1 MTPVK
6 LLKLA
11 QKNNVVA
18 VRKALKDGFDINIMD
33 EDDMTVPA
41 YYVHTGRNAEILNAF
56 IEGGLDLNAPFGGYG
71 RTLLTE
77 AIAGKNTEC
86 ADLLI
91 KLGAD
96 VNAVDFSG
104 QSVLISAVMN
114 KESFETIKMLIDAGA
129 DVLKTD
135 WELKNAFIR
144 ALELQSERRIV
155 DLLSVAGKDE
165 KTGYT
170 CANAALNTAVI
181 YCDEEKIG
189 LLLENGTD
197 IDAKEPETGKTALM
211 YAVEK
216 GDVKTAKLLLSYGA
230 GIDVADQNG
239 KTAEDYAREQG
250 QHRLVEIFGSVRRQ
264 TGKEKNG

>member
-33 EDDMTVPA
+33 EDDMTVPT
-41 YYVHTGRNAEILNAF
+41 YYVRTGRNEEILNAF
-56 IEGGLDLNAPFGGYG
+56 IEGGLDLNAPFGGQG

-77 AIAGKNTEC
+77 AITCKNTEC

-104 QSVLISAVMN
+104 QSVLIFAVMN
-114 KESFETIKMLIDAGA
+114 KEGFETIKMLIDAGA

-135 WELKNAFIR
+135 WELKKRFYPR
-144 ALELQSERRIV
+144 A
-155 DLLSVAGKDE
+155 
-165 KTGYT
+165 
-170 CANAALNTAVI
+170 
-181 YCDEEKIG
+181 
-189 LLLENGTD
+189 
-197 IDAKEPETGKTALM
+197 
-211 YAVEK
+211 
-216 GDVKTAKLLLSYGA
+216 
-230 GIDVADQNG
+230 
-239 KTAEDYAREQG
+239 
-250 QHRLVEIFGSVRRQ
+250 
-264 TGKEKNG
+264 